1 MLSIGFIGIFITWVA
16 FVVSIYTNYEQNKYN
31 KYVLSGIR
39 NIESYI
45 NEKKKKLSKETLDQI
60 LRMTKRLTREKGKT
74 KVSLNKPQII
84 PSVKKAKIKFNQEIS
99 DTLNEYD
106 SFTNYR
112 FTALKSTFYK
122 INLYIETEIIPDD
135 TKVRVIIEK
144 NGANLLRKQSNV
156 SASTIGKLSLSDTIK
171 IDANDYIDVYVK
183 HNSKDSITIT
193 EASLLIEEQ

>member
-1 MLSIGFIGIFITWVA
+1 
-16 FVVSIYTNYEQNKYN
+16 
-31 KYVLSGIR
+31 
-39 NIESYI
+39 
-45 NEKKKKLSKETLDQI
+45 
-60 LRMTKRLTREKGKT
+60 MTKRLTREKGKT